1 MIGLF
6 DNLHLPYHIN
16 ANLSVKPTLA
26 EMVAKAL
33 DVLEEKKTGYF
44 LFVEGGRIDHA
55 HHDAQ
60 AERALDETVEFGK
73 AIDLARKRTSETDT
87 LIVVTSDHS
96 HTMSIAGYSSRGND
110 ILGINNSQNGDD
122 ELPYSTLSY
131 ANGPGHMMNMN
142 KNGRKRL
149 RENEMHR
156 QDKVS
161 LFFLYCVFMIRVYN
175 CFISCD
181 VSVSAD
187 LFVSVDG
194 AAVIDDARW
203 R

>member
-1 MIGLF
+1 MLGLF

-16 ANLSVKPTLA
+16 ADQTTKPTLS
-26 EMVAKAL
+26 EMVDKAL
-33 DVLEEKKTGYF
+33 DVLEHQNNGYF

-73 AIDLARKRTSETDT
+73 AIELARKRTQLDNT

-131 ANGPGHMMNMN
+131 ANGPGHVMNMN
-142 KNGRKRL
+142 KHGRKHL
-149 RENEMHR
+149 RAIEMHR

-161 LFFLYCVFMIRVYN
+161 EFHQYLRELLSLLCVHFN
-175 CFISCD
+175 LS
-181 VSVSAD
+181 
-187 LFVSVDG
+187 
-194 AAVIDDARW
+194 
-203 R
+203 